1 MTPRLR
7 PVRRTTAA
15 TILALAAASAGCAI
29 GPNYAR
35 PDLVSPDAHRGAVDP
50 AQAESLADLAWWD
63 VFEDPV
69 LRELVVEAI
78 RANPDLRVATARV
91 EQAYAQVGVS
101 RSELV
106 PQIGYEGA
114 AGREQVS
121 DFVTPTPG
129 SSRTSDLVAGA
140 VNLAWEI
147 DVWGRIRRAT
157 ESARASLY
165 AEEAT
170 RRGVLLSLVS
180 AVAQGYFELR
190 ELDLELE
197 IARRTA
203 QTFTETRDL
212 FQRQFDGGVASKLE
226 VQRAEAALAQTE
238 AQIPD
243 LERLIVAKENA
254 LCVLLGRNP
263 GPIPRGAVLE
273 AIAEPPAV
281 PAGVPSTLLE
291 RRPDLVAAEQIV
303 VATNARIGQS
313 IADFFP
319 RIGLTA
325 AYGSQSLELR
335 DFAAAGS
342 SVWSLAAV
350 AAGPIFQGGNLYYRW
365 RFSKESFAEAVS
377 AYEQSVLVAFQEVSN
392 TLVAREK
399 FAEARDDQAR
409 AVDAL
414 RESVRLSLVRY
425 RGGLSSYIEVLDAQ
439 QQLFPA
445 ELTLARL
452 ELGRRVALV
461 QLYRA
466 LGGGWGVPE
475 EQWGPIPWTP

>member
-1 MTPRLR
+1 VIAR
-7 PVRRTTAA
+7 AGA
-15 TILALAAASAGCAI
+15 IALGIALAGCAI
-29 GPNYAR
+29 GPNYER
-35 PDLVSPDAHRGAVDP
+35 PAIGSPDAHRGALDP
-50 AQAESLADLAWWD
+50 AETASIADLAWWD

-69 LRELVVEAI
+69 LRELVIEAI
-78 RANPDLRVATARV
+78 RSGRDLRVAAARV
-91 EQAYAQVGVS
+91 EQASAQVGVS
-101 RSELV
+101 RSELL
-106 PQIGYEGA
+106 PQIGYDGS
-114 AGREQVS
+114 AGREQLS
-121 DFVTPTPG
+121 DFLTPTPNR
-129 SSRTSDLVAGA
+129 SRTGELFVGT

-157 ESARASLY
+157 EASRAELY
-165 AEEAT
+165 REEAF

-180 AVAQGYFELR
+180 AVAQTYFELR

-197 IARRTA
+197 IAVRTVS
-203 QTFTETRDL
+203 TFRETRDL

-238 AQIPD
+238 AQVPE
-243 LERLIVAKENA
+243 LERLIVERENA
-254 LCVLLGRNP
+254 LCVLLGRHP
-263 GPIPRGAVLE
+263 GPIPRGAALE
-273 AIAEPPAV
+273 AIAEPPEV

-291 RRPDLVAAEQIV
+291 RRPDVVAAEQAV

-335 DFAAAGS
+335 EFAAAGS
-342 SVWSLAAV
+342 SIWSLAAV
-350 AAGPIFQGGNLYYRW
+350 AAGPLFQGGNLYYRW
-365 RFSKESFAEAVS
+365 RFSKEAFAEAVS

-392 TLVAREK
+392 TLTAREK
-399 FAEARDDQAR
+399 LALARADQAR
-409 AVDAL
+409 AVAAL
-414 RESVRLSLVRY
+414 QESVRLSLVRY
-425 RGGLSSYIEVLDAQ
+425 RGGLSNYVEVLDSQ

-445 ELTLARL
+445 ENALARI
-452 ELGRRVALV
+452 ELARRVALV

-475 EQWGPIPWTP
+475 EQWGPVPWSP